1 MKDMR
6 RKEGRRGAW
15 RREKREEETGQNH
28 YYLLKG
34 FPDGSA
40 VIEPARQCRR
50 PGFDLWVRKIPW
62 KREWL
67 PTPIFLS
74 REFHGQ
80 RGLAGYSAWGC
91 KESDMTEQLIYY
103 I

>member
-1 MKDMR
+1 MR
-6 RKEGRRGAW
+6 RKEGRKGAW
-15 RREKREEETGQNH
+15 WREKREEETGQNH

-50 PGFDLWVRKIPW
+50 HRRHRFNPCAGKILW
-62 KREWL
+62 KRKWQL
-67 PTPIFLS
+67 TLVLVP

-80 RGLAGYSAWGC
+80 RSLAGYRPLGC
-91 KESDMTEQLIYY
+91 KESDTDQALSIY
-103 I
+103 